1 MILKIL
7 LTCGS
12 EIKHFSVKRQHSLY
26 SAITAPKFM
35 TKKIKFI
42 SAFAVAVW
50 ALPVIGEDSIQ
61 KTRSVLDQWV
71 ETKQILSEEK
81 SDWRL
86 EKSILQDTQVLLSK
100 ELTRMNEAIDDLEAS
115 ATAADADRAALTEE
129 KEKQT
134 AAAAVVKSNIGALE
148 TKVKAIIKTLPEP
161 LVDKIKP
168 LIRRLPNDPNNTK
181 LSLGER
187 VQNVVGIL
195 SQADKFNSTITL
207 SNESREIAEEKV
219 VQVTTLYW
227 GLAQAYFV
235 DNSGSY
241 AGVGKPGTD
250 AWEWTEIEGTGPQI
264 KKLLDIYEGIEEI
277 QFVEIP
283 ASIQ

>member
-1 MILKIL
+1 M
-7 LTCGS
+7 
-12 EIKHFSVKRQHSLY
+12 
-26 SAITAPKFM
+26 
-35 TKKIKFI
+35 KKKTKFI

-50 ALPVIGEDSIQ
+50 ALPATGEDSIQ
-61 KTRSVLDQWV
+61 KTRSVLNQWV

-115 ATAADADRAALTEE
+115 ATAADADRAALTVE
-129 KEKQT
+129 KDKQT

-148 TKVKAIIKTLPEP
+148 TKVKTIIKTLPEP

-168 LIRRLPNDPNNTK
+168 LIRRLPNDSNNTK

-207 SNESREIAEEKV
+207 SNESLEIAEGKV

-235 DNSGSY
+235 DNAGSY
-241 AGVGKPGTD
+241 AGVGKPGAE
-250 AWEWTEIEGTGPQI
+250 AWEWTEIEGVGPQI
-264 KKLLDIYEGIEEI
+264 KQLLDIYEGIEEI

>member
-1 MILKIL
+1 MNKKTILIFAFA
-7 LTCGS
+7 
-12 EIKHFSVKRQHSLY
+12 FSAWNV
-26 SAITAPKFM
+26 
-35 TKKIKFI
+35 
-42 SAFAVAVW
+42 SAF
-50 ALPVIGEDSIQ
+50 GEDSIQ

-86 EKSILQDTQVLLSK
+86 EQSILQDTQILLTK
-100 ELTRMNEAIDDLEAS
+100 ELDRMNAAIDDLEAS
-115 ATAADADRAALTEE
+115 ATAADADRATLTEQ

-148 TKVKAIIKTLPEP
+148 TKVKAIIKTLPDP

-168 LIRRLPNDPNNTK
+168 LIRRLPNDPENTK

-207 SNESREIAEEKV
+207 SNESREIVEGKV

-235 DNSGSY
+235 DNAGSY
-241 AGVGKPGTD
+241 AGVGKPGAE
-250 AWEWTEIEGTGPQI
+250 AWEWNEIEGIGPQI
-264 KKLLDIYEGIEEI
+264 KELLDIYEGTQEI

>member
-1 MILKIL
+1 MNTKIQFTAAL
-7 LTCGS
+7 AALAWIIPLTA
-12 EIKHFSVKRQHSLY
+12 Q
-26 SAITAPKFM
+26 
-35 TKKIKFI
+35 
-42 SAFAVAVW
+42 
-50 ALPVIGEDSIQ
+50 DSIE
-61 KTRSVLDQWV
+61 KTRNVLNQWV

-86 EKSILQDTQVLLSK
+86 EKSILTDTETLLQS
-100 ELTRMNEAIDDLEAS
+100 ELDRLNQAISDLEES
-115 ATAADADRAALTEE
+115 ATAADAERTALAEE
-129 KEKQT
+129 KEQQT

-148 TKVKAIIKTLPEP
+148 SKVKAIIPTLPEP
-161 LVDKIKP
+161 LVEKIKP
-168 LIRRLPNDPNNTK
+168 LIRRLPNDPDFTK

-195 SQADKFNSTITL
+195 SQADKFNTTITL
-207 SNESREIAEEKV
+207 SNESREITDGKV

-241 AGVGKPGTD
+241 GGVGKPG
-250 AWEWTEIEGTGPQI
+250 AESWQWTEVEGSGPQI
-264 KKLLDIYEGIEEI
+264 KQLLDIYEGSQDI

>member
-1 MILKIL
+1 MK
-7 LTCGS
+7 
-12 EIKHFSVKRQHSLY
+12 
-26 SAITAPKFM
+26 
-35 TKKIKFI
+35 TKNKFI
-42 SAFAVAVW
+42 GAIAAAVCI
-50 ALPVIGEDSIQ
+50 LPAYGDDPIGE
-61 KTRSVLDQWV
+61 TRNILDQWV

-86 EKSILQDTQVLLSK
+86 EKSILEDTQVLLQR
-100 ELTRMNEAIDDLEAS
+100 ELDRMNAAIDDLEAS
-115 ATAADADRAALTEE
+115 ATAADADRAALSEE
-129 KEKQT
+129 KDRQT
-134 AAAAVVKSNIGALE
+134 AAASVVKANIGALE
-148 TKVKAIIKTLPEP
+148 TKVKAILATLPEP
-161 LVDKIKP
+161 LVEKIKP

-207 SNESREIAEEKV
+207 SNESREIAEGKV

-241 AGVGKPGTD
+241 AGVGKPGAD
-250 AWEWTEIEGTGPQI
+250 SWEWTEIEGIGPEI
-264 KKLLDIYEGIEEI
+264 KRVLDIYEGIEEI